1 MLHHHDYQQKRKQE
15 SSNAGKN
22 RQTPDPKK
30 QSIRSSFW
38 EDLFPDF

>member
-1 MLHHHDYQQKRKQE
+1 MLHHHDCHKNANKK

-22 RQTPDPKK
+22 RHIPDPKTEI
-30 QSIRSSFW
+30 IRSSFW